1 MSRVGSVEMRSY
13 LKHMPQVQEYLRS
26 LESLQETW
34 AHLALLSQM
43 TGGGTSLAETR
54 KAFEA
59 LSGELVS
66 HLTSETLRKA
76 AADLGARAQVAIDVL
91 VRNLF
96 ERTADIGF
104 LSLDDDILRFML
116 ERDEAGTA
124 DAAATQLRERFRE
137 YTAKYSVYRNVVLL
151 APDGR
156 VLVQLEAGNACER
169 SADPLVA
176 RTLDS
181 TSAYVE
187 TFGASDLAH
196 GGEPVLVYSHRVEQQ
211 QRALG
216 VLALVFRFE
225 DEMRAIFDKLRSG
238 DADWTVF
245 VLLDERRRV
254 IASSDPWQLPIGAPL
269 PVAPAEGGVVR
280 FAGREYLAA
289 TRATV
294 GYQGYMGPAGW
305 SGQALL
311 PLEHAFNQPSGAMAG
326 IDPQLLAATH
336 RGANVFS
343 PELRAIPARA
353 DRIQRDLNR
362 SVWNGNLQRDTQDE
376 GRSFSGVLLHEIS
389 ATGRRT
395 QELFARSIGELQQ
408 TVVSSML
415 QDGCFRAS
423 LAADIL
429 DRNLYERANDC
440 RWWALNGMLRACLE
454 GKAEVAAATR
464 ILERINA
471 LYTVYDHILLF
482 DRERRVV
489 AVSRPARGKIVG
501 RQLGQEWAA
510 ATLQLRDSQAWA
522 VSRFEPLEQ
531 YEGRPTWVF
540 TAAVRGSDG
549 GTCGGIA
556 IVFDAAVQVEAM
568 LRDVLPHGDGGVAS
582 GDTIAMFIDGEGRV
596 IAATSGFSSGE
607 QVPLPAHLLQ
617 PDGAGAADIVEL
629 ADGYHAAGTRRCCGY
644 REFPGLAITAVMLR
658 RLGDL
663 RTGSAEVLPHLQ
675 FDTRGAPAG
684 RASRVATFA
693 CAGQWLAAPADH
705 VIEAVDADRIT
716 RMPGGSSWYS
726 GVVRF
731 DDGVIPVIDLA
742 RWNGAMASATSS
754 TIMVV
759 RDGAMRF
766 GLLIDQLGDVLEI
779 GAEDLVEVPL
789 HGQSESATGATGRH
803 VVKLG
808 EAQDGMLP
816 VVDIAALAVR
826 LRN

>member
-1 MSRVGSVEMRSY
+1 
-13 LKHMPQVQEYLRS
+13 
-26 LESLQETW
+26 
-34 AHLALLSQM
+34 
-43 TGGGTSLAETR
+43 
-54 KAFEA
+54 
-59 LSGELVS
+59 
-66 HLTSETLRKA
+66 
-76 AADLGARAQVAIDVL
+76 VL

-116 ERDEAGTA
+116 ERDGAGTA
-124 DAAATQLRERFRE
+124 DAAAIRQLRERFGE

-151 APDGR
+151 APDGQ

-169 SADPLVA
+169 STDPLVA

-181 TSAYVE
+181 SAAYVE

-196 GGEPVLVYSHRVEQQ
+196 GGEPVLIYSHRVEQQ

-216 VLALVFRFE
+216 VLALVFRFQ
-225 DEMRAIFDKLRSG
+225 DEMRAIFDKLRAG

-245 VLLDERRRV
+245 VLLDERQRV
-254 IASSDPWQLPIGAPL
+254 IASSDPWQVPIGAPL

-305 SGQALL
+305 RGQSLL
-311 PLEHAFNQPSGAMAG
+311 PLEHAFNQHSGAMTG

-362 SVWNGNLQRDTQDE
+362 SVWNGNLQRDSQDQ

-395 QELFARSIGELQQ
+395 QEMFARSIGELQQ

-415 QDGCFRAS
+415 QDGCFRAA

-454 GKAEVAAATR
+454 GRAEVAAATR

-489 AVSRPARGKIVG
+489 AVSRPARGKFVG
-501 RQLGQEWAA
+501 RQLAQEWAA
-510 ATLQLRDSQAWA
+510 ATLQLRDSQAWT

-531 YEGRPTWVF
+531 YDGRPTWVF
-540 TAAVRGSDG
+540 AAAVRGSDG
-549 GTCGGIA
+549 GISGGIA
-556 IVFDAAVQVEAM
+556 IVFDAALQVEAM
-568 LRDVLPHGDGGVAS
+568 LKDVLPHAEGGATS
-582 GDTIAMFIDGEGRV
+582 DDTIAMFIDGEGRV
-596 IAATSGFSSGE
+596 IAATAGFSSGE
-607 QVPLPAHLLQ
+607 QVALPARLLQ

-629 ADGYHAAGTRRCCGY
+629 ADGYHAAGARRCCGY
-644 REFPGLAITAVMLR
+644 REFPGLAVTAVMLR

-663 RTGSAEVLPHLQ
+663 RTGGTEALPHLQ
-675 FDTRGAPAG
+675 LARGAPDG
-684 RASRVATFA
+684 SSSRVATFA
-693 CAGQWLAAPADH
+693 CGGQWLAAQADH
-705 VIEAVDADRIT
+705 VVEAVDADRIT
-716 RMPGGSSWYS
+716 RMPGGSAWYS

-742 RWNGAMASATSS
+742 RWNGASASAASS

-759 RDGAMRF
+759 SDGAMRF

-789 HGQSESATGATGRH
+789 HGQDEAAPGTGRR

-816 VVDIAALAVR
+816 VVDIAALAGR